1 MGSSAPCWSQRR
13 VEESFRHGE
22 RGIAHRKDTL
32 VSLRCSK
39 SFCARLLPSCRTS
52 LSGRT
57 LLRGQKTLWVQGLTQ
72 LPDVRPAP
80 RRVPDDPYA
89 PCLSPHVPC

>member
-1 MGSSAPCWSQRR
+1 MGSSAPCRSQRR

-39 SFCARLLPSCRTS
+39 SFCARLLPSCRT
-52 LSGRT
+52 
-57 LLRGQKTLWVQGLTQ
+57 LLWGQETLWVQGLSQ

-80 RRVPDDPYA
+80 RRDPADPYA

>member
-52 LSGRT
+52 PSTMT
-57 LLRGQKTLWVQGLTQ
+57 LLWGQQALRVQGLTP
-72 LPDVRPAP
+72 LPDVRALP
-80 RRVPDDPYA
+80 RRVLADAYA